1 MKRRNTGVGMP
12 LRAAINVTPIIDVA
26 LTLVII
32 LLITAPMLALSDLEV
47 DLPSAVTRGP
57 EDAVKINITLSRT
70 GRIAIN
76 ERIVEREA
84 FGPLLAGLLSNPGNE
99 DVLVV
104 LRADTEVPYSTIR
117 TVLGEARGAGA
128 RRMAIAALQRGGGER

>member
-1 MKRRNTGVGMP
+1 MKRTRSDRGMP

-47 DLPSAVTRGP
+47 ELPAAVTRGT
-57 EDAVKINITLSRT
+57 EVDVKINVTLSVT
-70 GRIAIN
+70 GELAVN
-76 ERIVEREA
+76 ERMVGRAA
-84 FGPLLAGLLSNPGNE
+84 FGRTLSGLLSRPGNE

-104 LRADTEVPYSTIR
+104 LRADAGVPYSTVR
-117 TVLGEARGAGA
+117 SVLGEAREAGA
-128 RRMAIAALQRGGGER
+128 RRMAIATRQRGGDER